1 MEKTAEEKMRNFK
14 ARRNGTRVVF
24 PARLSYVHLDAPWS
38 GKEGNEPKYSVSA
51 IIPKEDGQ
59 TLMLIREA
67 IQAAYDE
74 GVVKT
79 WKGKKPNMESKNFKF
94 PLKDGDTDRDTPDPA
109 YAGKMFVSCN
119 AKADR
124 QPATLTWGKEKIDP
138 KQIYSGCYGL
148 VSVGFFAFDQGSAGI
163 SAGLNAVL
171 KLYDGEPLGGSGD
184 GSHDFDGI
192 EGIDRPMDDDEE
204 LW

>member
-51 IIPKEDGQ
+51 IIPKEDVQ

-79 WKGKKPNMESKNFKF
+79 WKGKRPNMESKNFKF
-94 PLKDGDTDRDTPDPA
+94 PLKDRDTDRDTPDPA
-109 YAGKMFVSCN
+109 YAGKMFVGCN

-138 KQIYSGCYGL
+138 KQVYSGCYGL
-148 VSVGFFAFDQGSAGI
+148 VSVGFFAFDQGSVGI

-184 GSHDFDGI
+184 GSHDFDEY
-192 EGIDRPMDDDEE
+192 EGLDAPMDDDED
-204 LW
+204 L